1 MGSIPGSGRYPG
13 EGNDNP
19 RQYSFLGN
27 SMDRGACWAIVHG
40 GRKKSDTTEHAHAHS
55 PWLPPFTLH
64 FYEFGCFRFL
74 IKVKPCKLLIN
85 IKKIPHKST
94 VLIVMIVSQ
103 VNVYVH
109 AQP

>member
-1 MGSIPGSGRYPG
+1 
-13 EGNDNP
+13 
-19 RQYSFLGN
+19 
-27 SMDRGACWAIVHG
+27 MDRGACWAIVHG
-40 GRKKSDTTEHAHAHS
+40 GRKKSDMTEHAHAHS